1 MQKRP
6 ALCRPFTFVFE
17 YPWLEP
23 CFLILVRVDES
34 ADHWSNYFR
43 VLLEAI
49 VIRILVQSVHP
60 VWKAHRIRVSAQ
72 EPEVLHRNK
81 SFAKV
86 FVVNRTTLNHH
97 PQDLGPGLTSKLAA
111 IEVNSGGCD

>member
-1 MQKRP
+1 MQKGRRHA
-6 ALCRPFTFVFE
+6 ALSRFRFRTLVSE
-17 YPWLEP
+17 SH
-23 CFLILVRVDES
+23 FLILVRVNES
-34 ADHWSNYFR
+34 TDHWGNYFR
-43 VLLEAI
+43 VLLEAM

-60 VWKAHRIRVSAQ
+60 IWKADRIRVSAQ

-97 PQDLGPGLTSKLAA
+97 PQDFSPGLSGKLAA
-111 IEVNSGGCD
+111 VEVNSGGCN